1 MVLPE
6 GGDVGRQLVLEG
18 DTPVTRGVDG
28 GGEVVGVVE
37 DDGVIDEVFQPG
49 GAVGHVLGGEVPQL
63 TQAVEERGP
72 RQGMPAIALFNIW
85 MDSQIEP
92 GSRYRDEIQS
102 ALEKS
107 QAVVVFWSKGSVKA
121 DFVLDEASPTKE
133 ARKLVPVR
141 IDGTQPPAGFG
152 QLQTIDMFQVPCFP
166 YSGNKGLDTLIRAL
180 TDKFNQRTDIY
191 TVYLSECESEEYERL
206 RRVASR
212 LKIFLVSANQEHLI
226 FVSLARYFQ
235 SSDFRCSSCPS
246 RRKCQVVKSCLC

>member
-1 MVLPE
+1 MQVALPHRHARKVDTMIFLSYARE
-6 GGDVGRQLVLEG
+6 DKVFVDTVADALEF
-18 DTPVTRGVDG
+18 R
-28 GGEVVGVVE
+28 
-37 DDGVIDEVFQPG
+37 
-49 GAVGHVLGGEVPQL
+49 AS
-63 TQAVEERGP
+63 
-72 RQGMPAIALFNIW
+72 FNIW
-85 MDSQIEP
+85 KDSQIEP

-107 QAVVVFWSKGSVKA
+107 QAVVVFWSKDLVKA

-180 TDKFNQRTDIY
+180 TDRLNQRTDIY
-191 TVYLSECESEEYERL
+191 TVYLSECESEEYELL

-226 FVSLARYFQ
+226 FVPLARYLSIVGF
-235 SSDFRCSSCPS
+235 SVLELSEPEEMSGREVVPLLENFYSDLTLF
-246 RRKCQVVKSCLC
+246 

>member
-1 MVLPE
+1 MQAALPHRHARKVDTMIFLSYARE
-6 GGDVGRQLVLEG
+6 DKVFVDTVADALEF
-18 DTPVTRGVDG
+18 R
-28 GGEVVGVVE
+28 
-37 DDGVIDEVFQPG
+37 
-49 GAVGHVLGGEVPQL
+49 AS
-63 TQAVEERGP
+63 
-72 RQGMPAIALFNIW
+72 FNIW
-85 MDSQIEP
+85 KDSQIKP

-107 QAVVVFWSKGSVKA
+107 QAVVVFWSKDSVKA

-180 TDKFNQRTDIY
+180 TDKLNQRTDIY
-191 TVYLSECESEEYERL
+191 TIYLSECESEEYELL

-212 LKIFLVSANQEHLI
+212 LKIF
-226 FVSLARYFQ
+226 FGFGQ
-235 SSDFRCSSCPS
+235 SGTPNICPS
-246 RRKCQVVKSCLC
+246 GALPFNRRIFGARAVRAGGNVRS